1 MRLKLILSLT
11 GTILGFFGLNFL
23 FPIIVGLYLS
33 EDTLDIFW
41 MFGLPMIIAISLG
54 SFLHYYF
61 YSEPD
66 IRNREAFL
74 LVTVVWVLICLLY
87 TSPSPRDATLSRMP
101 SSA

>member
-23 FPIIVGLYLS
+23 FPIIVGLYLG
-33 EDTLDIFW
+33 EEYLDIFW

-74 LVTVVWVLICLLY
+74 LVTVV
-87 TSPSPRDATLSRMP
+87 
-101 SSA
+101 